1 MLHCGSTNWTADRH
15 YIPQVQNFVLL
26 TREQHNELDEFKR
39 SHPDETKQGFS
50 MFQQTSLLNYWNN
63 KREKPS
69 PVIVMFGKNYLQ
81 LSCSEVDTLCDWVI
95 ETRERYG
102 NH

>member
-1 MLHCGSTNWTADRH
+1 
-15 YIPQVQNFVLL
+15 
-26 TREQHNELDEFKR
+26 
-39 SHPDETKQGFS
+39 

-63 KREKPS
+63 KR
-69 PVIVMFGKNYLQ
+69 IVMFGKNYLQ

-95 ETRERYG
+95 ETRESYD